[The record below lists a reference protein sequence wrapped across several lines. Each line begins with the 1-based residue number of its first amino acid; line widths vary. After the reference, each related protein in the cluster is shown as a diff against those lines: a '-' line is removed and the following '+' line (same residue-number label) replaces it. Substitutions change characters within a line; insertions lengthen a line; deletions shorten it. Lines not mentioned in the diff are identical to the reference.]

1 MPYFIFRELAN
12 NLFIFR
18 ETKSSPPT
26 PPRPPPPS
34 ELGARDIFSD
44 RSAYK
49 MYKEVDAGRA
59 RLTREVKWGGV
70 WGGGGKKTR
79 DIHRSTGAAMQCSDT
94 GFLEKSIRYT
104 YLSFNFQRS
113 STNRRSA

>member
-70 WGGGGKKTR
+70 WGGGAKKPEIFTAQLER
-79 DIHRSTGAAMQCSDT
+79 LCNALIQVSWRSP
-94 GFLEKSIRYT
+94 
-104 YLSFNFQRS
+104 
-113 STNRRSA
+113 